1 MPSVYLENQEITKEL
16 KRQKHELELKIK
28 SLNKIRCDFY
38 KKKFCEIIWSEIHEI
53 FRDEY
58 SKLKKERDYHK
69 MHHLR
74 LEQEKSKLISNLKW
88 TKNHYQS
95 YPPALE

>member
-38 KKKFCEIIWSEIHEI
+38 KKKFA
-53 FRDEY
+53 
-58 SKLKKERDYHK
+58 
-69 MHHLR
+69 
-74 LEQEKSKLISNLKW
+74 KSYGPKFMKFLGTNIRN
-88 TKNHYQS
+88 
-95 YPPALE
+95 

>member
-38 KKKFCEIIWSEIHEI
+38 KKKFCDITWSEIHEI
-53 FRDEY
+53 
-58 SKLKKERDYHK
+58 S
-69 MHHLR
+69 
-74 LEQEKSKLISNLKW
+74 
-88 TKNHYQS
+88 
-95 YPPALE
+95 